1 MAQSNAAASAVQNL
15 FRTPELKDKILFT
28 LLCLLVY
35 RIGAHVTAPG
45 INPQAISD
53 FIDSQKNGG
62 GLLGL
67 YNLSPAPGS
76 TKNRKRLGR
85 GPGSGTGKTSGK
97 GTKGIKARA
106 GHHGP
111 GGGKPH
117 FEGGQMPITRRLPKR
132 GFTNPFREEPQLV
145 RLDDL
150 ESIKGSSE
158 ITRESLAEAGVIR
171 ANKGPVKVL
180 ANGAITKAI
189 AVRGL
194 KVSAGAR
201 EKIVAA
207 GGRVEE

>member
-1 MAQSNAAASAVQNL
+1 MARETTNGEGGAA
-15 FRTPELKDKILFT
+15 KI
-28 LLCLLVY
+28 
-35 RIGAHVTAPG
+35 
-45 INPQAISD
+45 
-53 FIDSQKNGG
+53 
-62 GLLGL
+62 GLH
-67 YNLSPAPGS
+67 NLSPAPGS

-97 GTKGIKARA
+97 GHKGIKARA

-132 GFTNPFREEPQLV
+132 GFTNPFRVESQIV

-150 ESIKGSSE
+150 EKIAAGTE
-158 ITRESLAEAGVIR
+158 ITPESLAEAGLVR
-171 ANKGPVKVL
+171 TGKGQVKLL
-180 ANGAITKAI
+180 ANGEITQAVV
-189 AVRGL
+189 VRGV

>member
-1 MAQSNAAASAVQNL
+1 VATSEKSGESPRA
-15 FRTPELKDKILFT
+15 EK
-28 LLCLLVY
+28 
-35 RIGAHVTAPG
+35 
-45 INPQAISD
+45 
-53 FIDSQKNGG
+53 
-62 GLLGL
+62 LGL
-67 YNLSPAPGS
+67 HNLHAAPGS

-97 GTKGIKARA
+97 GHKGSKARA

-132 GFTNPFREEPQLV
+132 GFTNPFRVDAQVV
-145 RLDDL
+145 RLDEL
-150 ESIKGSSE
+150 GQFSGTE
-158 ITRESLAEAGVIR
+158 ITRATLAEAGLIKES
-171 ANKGPVKVL
+171 KGQVKVL
-180 ANGAITKAI
+180 ANGQIDA
-189 AVRGL
+189 AVTVKGL

>member
-1 MAQSNAAASAVQNL
+1 MPAKAKRAKAQVTVEKIGLHNL
-15 FRTPELKDKILFT
+15 
-28 LLCLLVY
+28 
-35 RIGAHVTAPG
+35 TA
-45 INPQAISD
+45 
-53 FIDSQKNGG
+53 
-62 GLLGL
+62 
-67 YNLSPAPGS
+67 APGS
-76 TKNRKRLGR
+76 TKERKRLGR

-97 GTKGIKARA
+97 GHKGIKARA

-132 GFTNPFREEPQLV
+132 GFTNPFREESQIV

-150 ESIKGSSE
+150 EQLVGGGAAE

-171 ANKGPVKVL
+171 ANKGQVKVL
-180 ANGAITKAI
+180 ANGTITQAVT
-189 AVRGL
+189 VRGL

>member
-1 MAQSNAAASAVQNL
+1 MTRAAGSGKRSAGDVEKIGLHNLAS
-15 FRTPELKDKILFT
+15 
-28 LLCLLVY
+28 
-35 RIGAHVTAPG
+35 
-45 INPQAISD
+45 
-53 FIDSQKNGG
+53 
-62 GLLGL
+62 
-67 YNLSPAPGS
+67 APGS

-97 GTKGIKARA
+97 GHKGIKARA

-132 GFTNPFREEPQLV
+132 GFTNPFREESQVV

-150 ESIKGSSE
+150 EKFGATE
-158 ITRESLAEAGVIR
+158 ITREALVEGKLIKS
-171 ANKGPVKVL
+171 NKGQVKVL
-180 ANGAITKAI
+180 ANGEITQ
-189 AVRGL
+189 AVTLRGL

-201 EKIVAA
+201 DKIVAA